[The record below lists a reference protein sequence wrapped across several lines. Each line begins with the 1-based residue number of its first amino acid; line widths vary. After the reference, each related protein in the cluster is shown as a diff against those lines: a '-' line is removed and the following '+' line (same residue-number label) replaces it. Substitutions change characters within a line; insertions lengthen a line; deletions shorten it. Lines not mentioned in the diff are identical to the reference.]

1 MTRNVTR
8 NRSERMSSLDLFE
21 AVQDPFCFLLRLILK
36 GMRVDLSQG
45 AAGGVPGTL
54 HDIDVRNIHAVKI
67 RAAEMTKVMEA
78 KRRNVIIP

>member
-8 NRSERMSSLDLFE
+8 NRPERMSSLDLFE

-36 GMRVDLSQG
+36 GMRVDLSQC

>member
-1 MTRNVTR
+1 
-8 NRSERMSSLDLFE
+8 
-21 AVQDPFCFLLRLILK
+21 
-36 GMRVDLSQG
+36 MRVDLSQC

-54 HDIDVRNIHAVKI
+54 HDINVWNIHAVKI